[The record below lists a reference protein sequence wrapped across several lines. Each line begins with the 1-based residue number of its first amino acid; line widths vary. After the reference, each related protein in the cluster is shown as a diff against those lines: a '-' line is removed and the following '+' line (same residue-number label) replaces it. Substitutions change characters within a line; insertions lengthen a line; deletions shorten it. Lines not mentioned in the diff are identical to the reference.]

1 MIDELKEDPQ
11 EKIQTIISEMKAFKP
26 LVNNKKKYKIQE
38 ALVTDLFRHLNNQ
51 DPEAVSP
58 MGGDLFKKIESE
70 TLKVMRLAE
79 TSGVSDAM
87 NSMQR
92 GKK

>member
-1 MIDELKEDPQ
+1 
-11 EKIQTIISEMKAFKP
+11 
-26 LVNNKKKYKIQE
+26 
-38 ALVTDLFRHLNNQ
+38 
-51 DPEAVSP
+51 

-87 NSMQR
+87 NSM
-92 GKK
+92 